1 MYAAVLCLVARS
13 CPTLCDLM
21 DCSLPGCSV
30 HGVSPGKNTG
40 VGCHAFLQG
49 TSQPRDQTQVSCI
62 SGRFCTVWATRE
74 AQIYVWK
81 WSSSVVSNS
90 LRPHGLEPTRL
101 LHRWDFPGKNTGV
114 GCDFLLQDIF
124 PTQDWTQISCIV
136 GRCFTI
142 WATRED
148 RYMCMYN

>member
-49 TSQPRDQTQVSCI
+49 
-62 SGRFCTVWATRE
+62 
-74 AQIYVWK
+74 
-81 WSSSVVSNS
+81 
-90 LRPHGLEPTRL
+90 
-101 LHRWDFPGKNTGV
+101 
-114 GCDFLLQDIF
+114 IF
-124 PTQDWTQISCIV
+124 PTQGSNPGLLAWQADSLLSELPGKPMDTGVGSLSLLQGIFPTQESNQGLLHCRQILSQLSYQGCCVYVYVYLVTGLFDIV
-136 GRCFTI
+136 L
-142 WATRED
+142 
-148 RYMCMYN
+148 